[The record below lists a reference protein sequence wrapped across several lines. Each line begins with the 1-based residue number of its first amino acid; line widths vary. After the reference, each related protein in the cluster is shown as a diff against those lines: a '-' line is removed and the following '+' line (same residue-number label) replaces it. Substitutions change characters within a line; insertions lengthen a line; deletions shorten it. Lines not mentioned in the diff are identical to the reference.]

1 MSKKMTKILIIYSTT
16 DGQTFLICEKIK
28 SILQKKNQVELVSI
42 NDIYGKNISN
52 FDSVIIGASIRYGK
66 HSSKVIDF
74 VKKNK
79 TVLSYKRTSF
89 FTVNVVARKHE
100 KNTPETNPYML
111 KFLKKTNWEPNNKAV
126 FAGKI
131 DYPKYGFIDKQIIR
145 FIMILTNGPTNTSKS
160 YEFTDWSKVDQFA
173 REISE

>member
-1 MSKKMTKILIIYSTT
+1 MTKILIIYSTT

-42 NDIYGKNISN
+42 NDIYEKNISN

-79 TVLSYKRTSF
+79 TVLSYKKTSF

-145 FIMILTNGPTNTSKS
+145 FIMILTNGPTDTSKS

>member
-42 NDIYGKNISN
+42 NDIYEKNISN

-79 TVLSYKRTSF
+79 TVLSYKKTSF

-145 FIMILTNGPTNTSKS
+145 FIMILTNGPTDTSKS

>member
-1 MSKKMTKILIIYSTT
+1 MFKTIIIYSTT

>member
-1 MSKKMTKILIIYSTT
+1 MTKILIIYSTT

-145 FIMILTNGPTNTSKS
+145 FIMILTNGPTDTSKS

>member
-1 MSKKMTKILIIYSTT
+1 MTKILIIYSTT

-79 TVLSYKRTSF
+79 TVLSYKKTSF

-100 KNTPETNPYML
+100 KNTPEN
-111 KFLKKTNWEPNNKAV
+111 
-126 FAGKI
+126 
-131 DYPKYGFIDKQIIR
+131 R
-145 FIMILTNGPTNTSKS
+145 
-160 YEFTDWSKVDQFA
+160 
-173 REISE
+173 

>member
-1 MSKKMTKILIIYSTT
+1 
-16 DGQTFLICEKIK
+16 
-28 SILQKKNQVELVSI
+28 
-42 NDIYGKNISN
+42 
-52 FDSVIIGASIRYGK
+52 
-66 HSSKVIDF
+66 
-74 VKKNK
+74 
-79 TVLSYKRTSF
+79 
-89 FTVNVVARKHE
+89 
-100 KNTPETNPYML
+100 ML

-145 FIMILTNGPTNTSKS
+145 FIMILTNGPTDTSKS

>member
-145 FIMILTNGPTNTSKS
+145 FIMILTNGPTDTSKS

>member
-145 FIMILTNGPTNTSKS
+145 FIMILTNGPTDTSKS

-173 REISE
+173 REIRE

>member
-1 MSKKMTKILIIYSTT
+1 MTKILIIYSTT

-28 SILQKKNQVELVSI
+28 SILQKKDQVELVSI

-145 FIMILTNGPTNTSKS
+145 FIMILTNGPTDTSKS